1 MIVWAVISLFSLT
14 SIFLYEYFIQG
25 VTIEDIDNE
34 EIPEDIVAPADAA
47 EDGEEQPVEWS
58 NQNQISDTL
67 FMID

>member
-1 MIVWAVISLFSLT
+1 MIIWAVISLFSLT

-47 EDGEEQPVEWS
+47 EDGEEQPVE
-58 NQNQISDTL
+58 
-67 FMID
+67 